1 MNLIIKYNDH
11 DDAWIQYADSAVLI
25 VVVKP
30 QMPNQTGNKL
40 WAKANSCYDRTAKEY
55 GTQINLYF
63 RPGYS
68 DAIIIIMLMMMM
80 QWWWWYNN
88 DVDRC
93 NNNAIIMIDVMW
105 CDVMQWSMQWSMRGD
120 AMMQWSMQ

>member
-30 QMPNQTGNKL
+30 QMSKQTGNKL
-40 WAKANSCYDRTAKEY
+40 WTKANSCYDRTAKEY

-63 RPGYS
+63 RPGYN
-68 DAIIIIMLMMMM
+68 
-80 QWWWWYNN
+80 YYVN
-88 DVDRC
+88 DD
-93 NNNAIIMIDVMW
+93 
-105 CDVMQWSMQWSMRGD
+105 D
-120 AMMQWSMQ
+120 AMMVMIQ